1 MAGRIPHNQII
12 ELNDKIKMDII
23 NLRNFKENDLIVIRI
38 LEPPITEKEEKTIK
52 EWYEEGVFGEGK
64 VIVIDGERLVITRE
78 NIDKLKVV
86 ESDSDDN

>member
-38 LEPPITEKEEKTIK
+38 LEPPITEKEEKIIK